1 MLNLGY
7 LGTSLPPSEPVEVT
21 ADAVRKFAAS
31 LNLPDAGQTDMA
43 PPTFVFTV
51 TLPAADPLFDDPEF
65 GLDFS
70 RVLHREQR
78 FSYARPVRV
87 GDWLTCVVV
96 VDSIKS
102 VAGNELL
109 ALRTDVTDG
118 DDEVVASVF
127 TTLFVA
133 GDAVEEGDDG

>member
-1 MLNLGY
+1 MLNRGY
-7 LGTSLPPSEPVEVT
+7 VGRSLRPSAPVKIT
-21 ADAVRKFAAS
+21 AAAVAKFAAA
-31 LNLPDAGQTDMA
+31 LGQGVAGAVNQA
-43 PPTFVFTV
+43 PPTFLISV

-78 FSYARPVRV
+78 FNYERPLRV
-87 GDWLTCVVV
+87 GDEVSCVVT

-109 ALRTDVTDG
+109 SLGCPVSTTDG
-118 DDEVVASVF
+118 ELVATVW

-133 GDAVEEGDDG
+133 ADSESGA